1 VQKDSNAKP
10 NLKLNTFRLER
21 RRARGEGTDKG
32 PKQKDSTSLQ
42 VAVENMM
49 DSSQQKKLAQA
60 WDERF
65 IL

>member
-1 VQKDSNAKP
+1 VRNDSNAKP
-10 NLKLNTFRLER
+10 ILKLNPSRLER
-21 RRARGEGTDKG
+21 RRARGEGTDKD
-32 PKQKDSTSLQ
+32 PKEKDPTSLQ